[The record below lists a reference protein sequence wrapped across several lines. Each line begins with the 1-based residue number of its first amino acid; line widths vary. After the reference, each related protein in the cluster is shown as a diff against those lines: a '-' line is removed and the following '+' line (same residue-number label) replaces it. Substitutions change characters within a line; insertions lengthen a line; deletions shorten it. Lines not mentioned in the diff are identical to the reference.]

1 MALTKVQTNE
11 QTAPSEAEEKLTEE
25 GVQAT
30 AEQQQEAAQDAPEPE
45 TKAGEEQEE
54 AQDAPE
60 PEAKAEEDDRPRPG
74 TAMAERSE
82 TAPTANASRATDQFE
97 TNMADE
103 GFEGLNLGGLSFEQ
117 IRLPGEGQFLIGQE
131 DEELGKEFDCVI
143 QKTRSRYVVRQSDDQ
158 DADMYYSYDPKGL
171 TMADGE
177 DASDKLAEWREEGY
191 DEPIIKKYIE
201 VMAIMIDEGGER
213 DRMMVLLSIPP
224 ASVQKFSGFIAQ
236 QQLMKGKLPNQF
248 ITKCMVGKK
257 VKTGNNTF
265 FPWTFKNAGEAPEL
279 F

>member
-11 QTAPSEAEEKLTEE
+11 QTAPSEAEEQLTEE

-30 AEQQQEAAQDAPEPE
+30 AEQQQEAAQDA
-45 TKAGEEQEE
+45 T
-54 AQDAPE
+54 E

-82 TAPTANASRATDQFE
+82 TAPAANASRATDQFE

-143 QKTRSRYVVRQSDDQ
+143 QKTRARYVVRQSDDQ

-191 DEPIIKKYIE
+191 DDPTIKKYIE

-257 VKTGNNTF
+257 VKTGNNSF
-265 FPWTFKNAGEAPEL
+265 FPWTFKNAGQAPEL